1 MMLARLLTNR
11 EGASALE
18 FSLLAVPFTVLLVG
32 FFEMAAVAF
41 LSAALEG
48 AALQASRLGTTG
60 SSPDGATRTEQ
71 VRNVIEDRTLGL
83 LDPQEMEI
91 ETLVYDEFADIGE
104 PEPYTDENGNGS
116 YDKGE
121 AYTDVNGNGQWDNDM
136 GAAGLGG
143 PDAIVVYHVTYAW
156 PPMTPLMQP
165 MLGTIQ
171 LSSTVPVRNEPF

>member
-1 MMLARLLTNR
+1 MMLGRLLSNR
-11 EGASALE
+11 AGTSTLE
-18 FSLLAVPFTVLLVG
+18 FGILAVPFTVLLVG
-32 FFEMAAVAF
+32 FFEMATVAF

-48 AALQASRLGTTG
+48 AALQASRFGTTG

-71 VRNVIEDRTLGL
+71 VRDVIQDRTLGL
-83 LDPQEMEI
+83 LDAEELKI
-91 ETLVYDEFADIGE
+91 ETLVYDEFSDIGE
-104 PEPYTDENGNGS
+104 PEPYTDENGNGH

-121 AYTDVNGNGQWDNDM
+121 AYTDVNGNGQWDSDM

-156 PPMTPLMQP
+156 PPMTPLMRP
-165 MLGTIQ
+165 MLGVIE